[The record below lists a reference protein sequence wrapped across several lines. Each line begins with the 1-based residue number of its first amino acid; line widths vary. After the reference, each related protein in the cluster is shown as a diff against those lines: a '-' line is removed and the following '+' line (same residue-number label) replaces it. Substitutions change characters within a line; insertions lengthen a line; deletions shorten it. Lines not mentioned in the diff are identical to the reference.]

1 MKASSLLRS
10 TYGRSVAKTFVLA
23 FLMTSIYNVM
33 SFSTST
39 QAAISRSFDES
50 AKVDMYSL
58 TDRLTDPALFEGYR
72 RNLANIEKVTRFY
85 DYLEQNAPDGV
96 QLLSAF
102 DQAMPVAD
110 FAGGETFE
118 HGYGTGAR
126 TQGPYEDPI
135 LGKSV
140 VNVKSMQ
147 LSRSTFDFYNLAE
160 QDGTELDW
168 DGVNYDGASIP
179 VLLGDNYKSVYA
191 VGDQLTV
198 DYYSKP
204 TQMRVSGFL
213 PPSASMFYQENLN
226 FFLDDYLVV
235 PYPKSITGMATAHQ
249 DFYGI
254 LAFAMLNANIAVDQ
268 AQPSG
273 AVFRALESAA
283 TSSQFD
289 HYALLSVPGYLT
301 QFASVR
307 ALVQENFALV
317 VTIEILVAAAA
328 VVVSAVLTSSAIR
341 RRERRIRVAWQLGES
356 RSDLLRAM
364 LAIVAVEYAALTV
377 AFLTITQL
385 LPNHD
390 SSALRLCLGFIA
402 LFSAAEMLHRRS
414 WLQHDIQYH
423 PRSEL

>member
-10 TYGRSVAKTFVLA
+10 TYGRLVAKIVVLA

-39 QAAISRSFDES
+39 QAAISSSFDDA
-50 AKVDMYSL
+50 AKVDMYSM
-58 TDRLTDPALFEGYR
+58 TDRLTDPDLFESYR
-72 RNLANIEKVTRFY
+72 RNIANIEKVTRFY
-85 DYLEQNAPDGV
+85 DYLQRNSPAGV

-110 FAGGETFE
+110 FAGDETFE
-118 HGYGTGAR
+118 HGYGNGAE
-126 TQGPYEDPI
+126 TQGSYEDPI

-147 LSRSTFDFYNLAE
+147 LSRSTFEFYNLSE

-168 DGVNYDGASIP
+168 DGVNYDGEMIP
-179 VLLGDNYKSVYA
+179 VLLGSNYNGLYA

-198 DYYSKP
+198 DYYSKS

-213 PPSASMFYQENLN
+213 PPSASMFYQQNLN
-226 FFLDDYLVV
+226 FFLDDYIVV
-235 PYPKSITGMATAHQ
+235 PYPESITGMATAHQ
-249 DFYGI
+249 EFYGI

-273 AVFRALESAA
+273 AVFRALEAA
-283 TSSQFD
+283 AMSSQFD

-301 QFASVR
+301 QFAAIR

-328 VVVSAVLTSSAIR
+328 VVVSGVLTSSAIR
-341 RRERRIRVAWQLGES
+341 RRERRIRVFWQLGES
-356 RSDLLRAM
+356 RSNLLRAM
-364 LAIVAVEYAALTV
+364 LAIVAVEYAALTLV
-377 AFLTITQL
+377 FLTITQM
-385 LPNHD
+385 LPNHE
-390 SSALRLCLGFIA
+390 SSARRLCLGFIA
-402 LFSAAEMLHRRS
+402 VFAAAEMLHRRLR
-414 WLQHDIQYH
+414 LQHDVRYH